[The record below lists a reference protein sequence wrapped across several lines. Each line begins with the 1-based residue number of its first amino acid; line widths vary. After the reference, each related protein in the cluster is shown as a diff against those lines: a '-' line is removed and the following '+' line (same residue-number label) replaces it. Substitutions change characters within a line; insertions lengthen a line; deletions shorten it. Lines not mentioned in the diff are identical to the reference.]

1 MIVTEHFNIVIFV
14 NNRNH
19 ALPKRGGGKPKP
31 IMSELIE
38 VQKGLTEEVA
48 ALTAKVTQKDTDIIA
63 LRIELGIKREKGVNS
78 SEELEAENA
87 ALHERVEK

>member
-1 MIVTEHFNIVIFV
+1 MLYPREEVGN
-14 NNRNH
+14 
-19 ALPKRGGGKPKP
+19 LSPLCL
-31 IMSELIE
+31 ELIE

>member
-1 MIVTEHFNIVIFV
+1 MGN
-14 NNRNH
+14 
-19 ALPKRGGGKPKP
+19 LSPLCL
-31 IMSELIE
+31 ELIE

-48 ALTAKVTQKDTDIIA
+48 ALTTKVTQKDTDIIA